1 LERILA
7 GGDTFMS
14 TEHVREVNDANFN
27 AEVLESVMP
36 CLVDFSATWCG
47 PCHMLSPTISLLAEK
62 YAGKATVCKVDVD
75 ENPKVTRQY
84 GIQSVPTLI
93 LFKGGRVLETLE
105 GVRSASELQSLI
117 DKNL

>member
-1 LERILA
+1 MA
-7 GGDTFMS
+7 G
-14 TEHVREVNDANFN
+14 EHLREVNDANFDE
-27 AEVLESVMP
+27 EVLKSP
-36 CLVDFSATWCG
+36 KACLVDFSATWCG
-47 PCHMLSPTISLLAEK
+47 PCHTLSPTISLLAEK

-93 LFKGGRVLETLE
+93 LFKEGRVLETLV